1 MSQPIDVAYVDLVAR
16 TKEFRRD
23 IKRVIDH
30 EVKDLENEM
39 TDALDAIDAHFAKTG
54 KIADDVLK
62 DIDATIDEVVDSL
75 ADVGGVFDEIDDEV
89 EKLNASLDR
98 HFNRSFR
105 RFNDAWEDMDRRN
118 FAVEALKRIRA
129 GFTDLGDGISSVV
142 QTINQGF
149 IRGITSIPPLLLPI
163 MIALPPLIG
172 LLVSLGAVV
181 SNAAGVLALLPAG
194 LTVLAAIIAPLAI
207 GFNGFGEAL
216 GAVMEKDPEKLAE
229 AMKELAPAARTVV
242 KEFQALLPIFTKIG
256 DTVQQAL
263 FTPLQ
268 GDLTNLIQSIKGPL
282 TGGLANVAFQL
293 GEIISDIAD
302 VAASP
307 EGVLTIA
314 QVFQTTAD
322 ILTVLRPVLTETFTV
337 FLGLI
342 RESLPFIQLFAE
354 LFAGALAKFNE
365 FVANSTKTGEFTEFL
380 KSAVNSLASIGALVV
395 SIIKFFGALFTPET
409 VASGQIVLALLT
421 DMFNQFTAFLQSTA
435 GKRFLEDLAILAIG
449 ATAAL
454 VALLQTF
461 GFVFASIT
469 LFVGEFIRLITGAG
483 DILEI
488 WQERAGTTADGIV
501 NAVSSV
507 PQRLQA
513 LGASFAAA
521 GLHLIQSFTGGF
533 RKAGNFIDDVAGDIV
548 RGIKSGLNRLIAT
561 INSGIANLDA
571 ALPFSLARIPQLA
584 SGALVKS
591 RPGGSLV
598 NVSEGREDEA
608 ILPLSKLEEL
618 LKRRGGDDPGSGMTV
633 NFAPGSISIGFD
645 SPPTEGEARAVGAA
659 VGDGIVNQLAKR
671 NVRTQVR
678 AA

>member
-16 TKEFRRD
+16 TREFRKD
-23 IKRVIDH
+23 IKKVIDN
-30 EVKDLENEM
+30 EVKDLERGF
-39 TDALDAIDAHFAKTG
+39 TDALDEIDAHFKKTAKT
-54 KIADDVLK
+54 ADDVLK
-62 DIDATIDEVVDSL
+62 DIDDAINEVVDSL
-75 ADVGGVFDEIDDEV
+75 GDVGSVFDEVDDEIDKV
-89 EKLNASLDR
+89 NDALDR
-98 HFNRSFR
+98 HFTRSFS
-105 RFNDAWEDMDRRN
+105 RFNAAWEDMDRRN

-129 GFTDLGDGISSVV
+129 GFTDLGDGITSVV
-142 QTINQGF
+142 QNVNQGF
-149 IRGITSIPPLLLPI
+149 IRALTSIPPLLVPI
-163 MIALPPLIG
+163 LIALPPLIG

-194 LTVLAAIIAPLAI
+194 LSVLAAIIAPLVI

-229 AMKELAPAARTVV
+229 AMKELAPAARSVV
-242 KEFQALLPIFTKIG
+242 KEFQSLQPIFKSIG

-263 FTPLQ
+263 FLPLQ
-268 GDLTNLIQSIKGPL
+268 GDLTNLIKAISGPL
-282 TGGLANVAFQL
+282 TGGLAAVAFQL
-293 GEIISDIAD
+293 GEIISSLAG

-307 EGVLTIA
+307 AGVLTIA

-322 ILTVLRPVLTETFTV
+322 ILAILRPVLAETFTV
-337 FLGLI
+337 FLSLI
-342 RESLPFIQLFAE
+342 QQSLPFIKLFTE
-354 LFAGALAKFNE
+354 LFAGALTKFNE
-365 FVANSTKTGEFTEFL
+365 FVANSTQTGEFSEFL
-380 KSAVNSLASIGALVV
+380 KSAVNSLASIGALAKAV
-395 SIIKFFGALFTPET
+395 IEFFGALFTPET
-409 VASGQIVLALLT
+409 IASGQIVLALLT
-421 DMFNQFTAFLQSTA
+421 DLLNQFTMFLQSTA

-449 ATAAL
+449 ATGAL
-454 VALLQTF
+454 SALLQVF

-469 LFVGEFIRLITGAG
+469 LFVGEFIRLVTGAG
-483 DILEI
+483 DILDE
-488 WQERAGTTADGIV
+488 WQKRAQTTADGIV

-513 LGASFAAA
+513 LGAMFADA

-533 RKAGNFIDDVAGDIV
+533 RRAGNFIDDVAGDIV
-548 RGIKSGLNRLIAT
+548 RGIRNGLNRLIGT
-561 INSGIANLDA
+561 INMGIANLDA

-618 LKRRGGDDPGSGMTV
+618 LRRRGGDDPGTGMTV
-633 NFAPGSISIGFD
+633 NFAPGAISLNFE
-645 SPPTEGEARAVGAA
+645 SAPTEGEARAAGAA